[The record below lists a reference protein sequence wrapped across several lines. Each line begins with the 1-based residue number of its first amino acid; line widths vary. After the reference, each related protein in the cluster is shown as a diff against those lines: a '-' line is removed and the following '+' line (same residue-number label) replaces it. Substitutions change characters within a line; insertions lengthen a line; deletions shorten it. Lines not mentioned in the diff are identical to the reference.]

1 MTTLPPSST
10 VPSQMSPTANGG
22 RCFGCAAGRFV
33 LVQRNAMYYV
43 AVSLSK
49 AGPMTI
55 TTVRL
60 PPEIEADLSAS
71 ANQLTRTKSWVINQ
85 ALREFLARQVLE
97 QARWQETLLAMES
110 VAKGKLVAEK
120 AVHTWLASWGTADEL
135 PPPKAG

>member
-1 MTTLPPSST
+1 
-10 VPSQMSPTANGG
+10 
-22 RCFGCAAGRFV
+22 
-33 LVQRNAMYYV
+33 MYYV

-60 PPEIEADLSAS
+60 PPEIEADLSAV
-71 ANQLTRTKSWVINQ
+71 ANQLNRTKSWVINQ

-110 VAKGKLVAEK
+110 VAKGKLVAEE
-120 AVHTWLASWGTADEL
+120 AVLTWLASWGTAGEL